1 MQLPVNPTIAFWSML
16 ESHGELRAFF
26 FITQADVEKQF
37 NDSNNPDHR
46 GLLEMWRR
54 GSAVAN
60 KLGVVYLV
68 AVMEA
73 YMNDLLMELL
83 DKRIRRV
90 NQDLL
95 NQPAPTSEDDDI
107 MNEINLEQAEMS
119 KDNPFYMFSE
129 ISKEWVRNRTRQ
141 DTLRNSLKLLE
152 KYFGREIQDRE
163 SHLKKWQ
170 VLKDL
175 RNRIVHHKGYARKKT
190 WPIVIKDD
198 TETIDEIS
206 VDKTYLMAAV
216 DDMHEFALAVES
228 NITKSI

>member
-26 FITQADVEKQF
+26 FITQADLEKQF
-37 NDSNNPDHR
+37 NESNNPDHR

-73 YMNDLLMELL
+73 YMKDVLMELL

-107 MNEINLEQAEMS
+107 MNEIHLEQAEMS

-129 ISKEWVRNRTRQ
+129 ISKEWVRTRTRQ

-170 VLKDL
+170 VLNDL

-206 VDKTYLMAAV
+206 VDKTSLMAAV
-216 DDMHEFALAVES
+216 DDMHE
-228 NITKSI
+228 

>member
-1 MQLPVNPTIAFWSML
+1 ML

-26 FITQADVEKQF
+26 FITQADLEKQF
-37 NDSNNPDHR
+37 NESSNPDHR

-73 YMNDLLMELL
+73 YMKDVLIELL

-95 NQPAPTSEDDDI
+95 NQPAPTSEDEDI
-107 MNEINLEQAEMS
+107 MNEINLEEAEIS
-119 KDNPFYMFSE
+119 KDNPFHMFSE
-129 ISKEWVRNRTRQ
+129 ISKEYVQSRTRQ
-141 DTLRNSLKLLE
+141 DTLRNSLRLLE
-152 KYFGREIQDRE
+152 KYFGREIQDGE

-190 WPIVIKDD
+190 MPIIIKDD
-198 TETIDEIS
+198 TQTIDEIS
-206 VDKTYLMAAV
+206 VDKNYLMTAV

-228 NITKSI
+228 NITK